1 MNTFLDALPAPARD
15 SLLAIHLVVWALLA
29 AYGIHRLHLLRL
41 FRSRSRRVRRPDPP
55 AAWPRVT
62 VQLPVYDERYVAERL
77 LDAAAALDYPSDRL
91 EIQVLDD
98 STDETSD
105 LIARKAVALR
115 KRGLDVVHL
124 RRSSRDG
131 FKAGAL
137 QNGLLH
143 AKGELLAIFDADF
156 VPPPSFLRDMVPYLN
171 DPGVGMAQA
180 RWRHLN
186 QDFSVLAQAQA
197 ISLDGHFAIEHAARA
212 WGGRFFNFNG
222 TAGIL
227 RKRCVEEAGGWQWDT
242 LTEDLDLSYR
252 AQLCGWRFVFASDV
266 GCPAELPVEMNA
278 FKAQQ
283 YRWVKGSIQV
293 ARKALPTIWRS
304 ALPLRV
310 KVEAT
315 FHLTTNVAYVLLLLV
330 SLLAVP
336 VVIARIEARSLAFTI
351 LDAALF
357 LTASIPAIVYFAVA
371 QRETRRDWRR
381 QLRFFP
387 FVLSL
392 GLGLAVNN
400 TRAVLT
406 GLWGGAS
413 DFQRTPK
420 FHIESRRDGWRG
432 KRYKAPLNVWVA
444 LEISLGLYFAWAM
457 LAFAHARVYGP
468 LPFLALYLVGF
479 LYVGLLSILHAAPRS

>member
-1 MNTFLDALPAPARD
+1 MTTLLDSIPPPARD
-15 SLLAIHLVVWALLA
+15 TLLALHLILWALLA

-41 FRSRSRRVRRPDPP
+41 FRRRSLVVQRPDPP
-55 AAWPRVT
+55 AEWPFVT

-77 LDAAAALDYPSDRL
+77 LDAAAALDYPPDRL

-98 STDETSD
+98 STDSTSD
-105 LIARKAVALR
+105 LVARRAEVLR
-115 KRGLDVVHL
+115 ARGQDVVHL
-124 RRSSRDG
+124 RRKNRDG

-171 DPGVGMAQA
+171 DPGVGMVQA

-197 ISLDGHFAIEHAARA
+197 IALDGHFAIEHAARA
-212 WGGRFFNFNG
+212 SGGRFFNFNG
-222 TAGIL
+222 TAGVL

-252 AQLCGWRFVFASDV
+252 AQLRGWRFVFASEV

-293 ARKALPTIWRS
+293 ARKALPSIWRA
-304 ALPLRV
+304 ALPMRV

-330 SLLAVP
+330 SMLAYP
-336 VVIARIEARSLAFTI
+336 VVIARVEARSLLFTMI
-351 LDAALF
+351 DATLF
-357 LTASIPAIVYFAVA
+357 LAASIPAIVYFAVA
-371 QRETRRDWRR
+371 QRETRHDWRR
-381 QLRFFP
+381 QLRFIP

-400 TRAVLT
+400 TRAVVT

-420 FHIESRRDGWRG
+420 FRIESRRDGWRG
-432 KRYKAPLNVWVA
+432 KRYKAPLNLWVA
-444 LEISLGLYFAWAM
+444 LEISLALYFAWAM
-457 LAFAHARVYGP
+457 FSLAHAR
-468 LPFLALYLVGF
+468 
-479 LYVGLLSILHAAPRS
+479 